1 LYLAGTKNNIAM
13 KTIVILVSLITL
25 VFKTAVAQT
34 DLQTKTIAANL
45 DTPWEILWGPDN
57 FIWFT
62 ERSGKV
68 SRVNPATGE
77 VFEIIQIADARE
89 VGEGGLLGM
98 VLDPDFSTNK
108 YFYVA
113 YNFYATGN
121 SYREKIVRYTFNPVT
136 GKADN
141 PLILIN
147 SISGANNHNGCR
159 LIISPD
165 KKLIFTTGDA
175 QFTSSSQDIKSLNGK
190 ILRINLDGS
199 VPNDNPLAGSLVWT
213 WGHRNPQGL
222 AYSPDGQIL
231 YSSEHGP
238 NNDDEINIIQKGRNY
253 GWPGVEGFC
262 NTPNEI
268 TFCNDSNV
276 VEPIFAWTP
285 TLAVAGIDFYNS
297 DLIPEWK
304 NSLLVTSLKASRIT
318 QLLLNESGTE
328 VVKTSDFFTGTF
340 GRLRDICISPDGK
353 VFIAVSNRDGRGN
366 PKTDDD
372 KIIEISPITSSVD
385 ETRNDRFVN
394 ITPNPAGNFVN
405 ISFSKTPQTEIVY
418 SLYQI
423 NGQVLKS
430 GILEPGSTKLEL
442 PVNFEGLAFLKLN
455 ADNQV
460 YVKKILIKR

>member
-1 LYLAGTKNNIAM
+1 M
-13 KTIVILVSLITL
+13 KTIAILIVLILV
-25 VFKTAVAQT
+25 VFKTADAQT

-57 FIWFT
+57 FIWVT
-62 ERSGKV
+62 ERSGKI
-68 SRVNPATGE
+68 SRVNPGTGE
-77 VFEIIQIADARE
+77 VFEIIQITDARE

-98 VLDPDFSTNK
+98 VTDPDFSANS

-113 YNFYATGN
+113 YNFYAAGN
-121 SYREKIVRYTFNPVT
+121 IYREKIVRFTFNPAT

-141 PLILIN
+141 PLVLLN
-147 SISGANNHNGCR
+147 TISGANNHNGCR
-159 LIISPD
+159 LVISPD
-165 KKLIFTTGDA
+165 KKLIFTTGDS
-175 QFTSSSQDIKSLNGK
+175 QNTSNSQNINSLNGK
-190 ILRINLDGS
+190 TLRINLDGS
-199 VPNDNPLAGSLVWT
+199 VPEDNPLPGSPVWS

-222 AYSPDGQIL
+222 AYSPDGTIL

-253 GWPGVEGFC
+253 GWPTVQGFC
-262 NTPNEI
+262 NTSNEI

-285 TLAVAGIDFYNS
+285 TLAVAGLDFYNS

-318 QLLLNESGTE
+318 QLILNKSGTE
-328 VVKTSDFFTGTF
+328 VLQTKDFFTGTF

-353 VFIAVSNRDGRGN
+353 VFVAVSNRDGRGN
-366 PKTDDD
+366 PKADDD
-372 KIIEISPITSSVD
+372 KIIEISPLTSSIN
-385 ETRNDRFVN
+385 ETGNDRFFSV
-394 ITPNPAGNFVN
+394 TPNPAGNFVN

-418 SLYQI
+418 SLYNI

-430 GILEPGSTKLEL
+430 GVIETGSTTLDL
-442 PVNFEGLAFLKLN
+442 PVNFEGLAFLKLIS
-455 ADNQV
+455 DNQI
-460 YVKKILIKR
+460 YVKKILIKK

>member
-1 LYLAGTKNNIAM
+1 M
-13 KTIVILVSLITL
+13 KTIAILIVLILV
-25 VFKTAVAQT
+25 VFKTADAQT

-57 FIWFT
+57 FIWVT
-62 ERSGKV
+62 ERSGKI
-68 SRVNPATGE
+68 SRVNPGTGE
-77 VFEIIQIADARE
+77 VFEIIQITDARE

-98 VLDPDFSTNK
+98 VTDPDFSANS

-113 YNFYATGN
+113 YNFYAAGN
-121 SYREKIVRYTFNPVT
+121 IYREKIVRFTFNTAT

-141 PLILIN
+141 PLVLLN
-147 SISGANNHNGCR
+147 TISGANNHNGCR
-159 LIISPD
+159 LVISPD
-165 KKLIFTTGDA
+165 KKLIFTTGDS
-175 QFTSSSQDIKSLNGK
+175 QNTSNSQNINSLNGK
-190 ILRINLDGS
+190 TLRINLDGS
-199 VPNDNPLAGSLVWT
+199 VPEDNPLPGSPVWS

-222 AYSPDGQIL
+222 AYSPDGTIL

-253 GWPGVEGFC
+253 GWPTVQGFC
-262 NTPNEI
+262 NTSNEI

-285 TLAVAGIDFYNS
+285 TLAVAGLDFYNS

-318 QLLLNESGTE
+318 QLILNKSGTE
-328 VVKTSDFFTGTF
+328 VLQTKDFFTGTF

-353 VFIAVSNRDGRGN
+353 VFVAVSNRDGRGN
-366 PKTDDD
+366 PKADDD
-372 KIIEISPITSSVD
+372 KIIEISPLTSSIN
-385 ETRNDRFVN
+385 ETGNDRFFSV
-394 ITPNPAGNFVN
+394 TPNPAGNFVN

-418 SLYQI
+418 SLYNI

-430 GILEPGSTKLEL
+430 GVIETGSTTLDL
-442 PVNFEGLAFLKLN
+442 PVNFEGLAFLKLIS
-455 ADNQV
+455 DNQI
-460 YVKKILIKR
+460 YVKKILIKK

>member
-1 LYLAGTKNNIAM
+1 
-13 KTIVILVSLITL
+13 
-25 VFKTAVAQT
+25 
-34 DLQTKTIAANL
+34 
-45 DTPWEILWGPDN
+45 
-57 FIWFT
+57 
-62 ERSGKV
+62 
-68 SRVNPATGE
+68 
-77 VFEIIQIADARE
+77 
-89 VGEGGLLGM
+89 
-98 VLDPDFSTNK
+98 
-108 YFYVA
+108 
-113 YNFYATGN
+113 
-121 SYREKIVRYTFNPVT
+121 
-136 GKADN
+136 
-141 PLILIN
+141 
-147 SISGANNHNGCR
+147 
-159 LIISPD
+159 
-165 KKLIFTTGDA
+165 
-175 QFTSSSQDIKSLNGK
+175 
-190 ILRINLDGS
+190 
-199 VPNDNPLAGSLVWT
+199 
-213 WGHRNPQGL
+213 
-222 AYSPDGQIL
+222 
-231 YSSEHGP
+231 
-238 NNDDEINIIQKGRNY
+238 
-253 GWPGVEGFC
+253 
-262 NTPNEI
+262 
-268 TFCNDSNV
+268 